1 MFKQKILPLI
11 IAIAIPLGVGGLAGL
26 LTMNSMGFYET
37 INQPPLAPP
46 GFLFP
51 IVWGVLYT
59 LMGISSYLIWKEH
72 TAESRMALYIY
83 AVQLVLNFVW
93 PLIFFNGRMFLLAF
107 VWLLILLAT
116 VIVMTIRF
124 YNINKLAGL
133 LQIPYILWLIFASYL
148 NFAIFLLN

>member
-1 MFKQKILPLI
+1 MSKRKILPI
-11 IAIAIPLGVGGLAGL
+11 IISIVIPLAVGGLAGF

-37 INQPPLAPP
+37 INKPQLAPP

-51 IVWGVLYT
+51 IVWGILYT
-59 LMGISSYLIWKEH
+59 LMGISSYLIWREH

-93 PLIFFNGRMFLLAF
+93 PLLFFNGRMFLLSF
-107 VWLLILLAT
+107 VWLLALLAIVVFMT
-116 VIVMTIRF
+116 VRF
-124 YNINKLAGL
+124 YNINKVAGL

>member
-1 MFKQKILPLI
+1 MFKQKVLPLI
-11 IAIAIPLGVGGLAGL
+11 IAIAIPLAVGGLAGV

-37 INQPPLAPP
+37 INKPPLAPP

-51 IVWGVLYT
+51 IVWAILYT

-83 AVQLVLNFVW
+83 AVQLVLNFIW
-93 PLIFFNGRMFLLAF
+93 PLIFFNGRMYLFAF
-107 VWLLILLAT
+107 VWLLVLLAT
-116 VIVMTIRF
+116 VIYMTVKF
-124 YNINKLAGL
+124 YEINKLAGL

-148 NFAIFLLN
+148 NFATFLLN

>member
-1 MFKQKILPLI
+1 MFKQKVLPLI
-11 IAIAIPLGVGGLAGL
+11 IAIVIPLAVGGLAGV

-37 INQPPLAPP
+37 INKPPLAPP

-51 IVWGVLYT
+51 IVWAILYT

-83 AVQLVLNFVW
+83 AVQLILNFIW
-93 PLIFFNGRMFLLAF
+93 PLIFFNGRMYLFAF
-107 VWLLILLAT
+107 VWLLVLLAT
-116 VIVMTIRF
+116 VIYMTVKF
-124 YNINKLAGL
+124 YEINKLAGL

-148 NFAIFLLN
+148 NFATFLLN

>member
-1 MFKQKILPLI
+1 MFKQKVLPLI
-11 IAIAIPLGVGGLAGL
+11 IAIAIPLAVGGLAGV

-37 INQPPLAPP
+37 INKPPLAPP

-51 IVWGVLYT
+51 IVWAILYT

-83 AVQLVLNFVW
+83 AVQLILNFIW
-93 PLIFFNGRMFLLAF
+93 PLIFFNGRMYLFAF
-107 VWLLILLAT
+107 VWLLVLLAT
-116 VIVMTIRF
+116 VIYMTVKF
-124 YNINKLAGL
+124 YEINKLAGL

-148 NFAIFLLN
+148 NFATFLLN

>member
-1 MFKQKILPLI
+1 MFKQKVLPLI
-11 IAIAIPLGVGGLAGL
+11 IAIAIPLAVGGLAGI

-37 INQPPLAPP
+37 INKPPLAPP

-51 IVWGVLYT
+51 IVWAILYT

-83 AVQLVLNFVW
+83 AVQLVLNFIW
-93 PLIFFNGRMFLLAF
+93 PLIFFNGRMYLFAF
-107 VWLLILLAT
+107 VWLLVLLAT
-116 VIVMTIRF
+116 VIYMTVKF
-124 YNINKLAGL
+124 YEINKLAGL

-148 NFAIFLLN
+148 NFATFLLN

>member
-1 MFKQKILPLI
+1 MFKQKVLPLI
-11 IAIAIPLGVGGLAGL
+11 IAIAIPLAVGGLAGI

-37 INQPPLAPP
+37 INKPPLAPP

-51 IVWGVLYT
+51 IVWAILYT

-83 AVQLVLNFVW
+83 AVQLILNFIW
-93 PLIFFNGRMFLLAF
+93 PLIFFNGRMYLFAF
-107 VWLLILLAT
+107 VWLLVLLAT
-116 VIVMTIRF
+116 VIYMTVKF
-124 YNINKLAGL
+124 YEINKLAGL

-148 NFAIFLLN
+148 NFATFLLN